1 MVLYNETSGSS
12 ESKEI
17 AERFKKAAEAKGEA
31 VILQPS
37 NPDIDPEEMRKN
49 AKENQVGVLVVIG
62 GDGTIHHAVQNFK
75 DTIRDYQIGIIPG
88 GTVNNF
94 ARVLSIPLKEEDA
107 FETILA
113 GKTTPVDFGMV
124 NQDVMI
130 SINDWLISGHSSEC
144 DPTGETKIWSFSF
157 YKAIFPLINEKE
169 KVQTK
174 N

>member
-1 MVLYNETSGSS
+1 MKKMMVLYNETSGSS

-17 AERFKKAAEAKGEA
+17 AERFKKLQKREGKRLFCNLPIQTS
-31 VILQPS
+31 ILKKCGKMP
-37 NPDIDPEEMRKN
+37 
-49 AKENQVGVLVVIG
+49 KENQVGVLVVIG

-94 ARVLSIPLKEEDA
+94 ARVLSIPLKEDA

-113 GKTTPVDFGMV
+113 GQTTPVDFGMV

-130 SINDWLISGHSSEC
+130 STLTVDYWR
-144 DPTGETKIWSFSF
+144 T
-157 YKAIFPLINEKE
+157 
-169 KVQTK
+169 QQQM
-174 N
+174 